1 MVLIPISHPLQ
12 NTDNKK
18 HLQPHY
24 IPFLF
29 STGSIKP
36 VPSTLISAMS
46 DSEDGGMGT
55 SLLERMGKALGLF
68 REGRVSGSKIIVQ
81 VGDGV

>member
-36 VPSTLISAMS
+36 VPITLISAM
-46 DSEDGGMGT
+46 DGGMGT

-81 VGDGV
+81 VGDGA